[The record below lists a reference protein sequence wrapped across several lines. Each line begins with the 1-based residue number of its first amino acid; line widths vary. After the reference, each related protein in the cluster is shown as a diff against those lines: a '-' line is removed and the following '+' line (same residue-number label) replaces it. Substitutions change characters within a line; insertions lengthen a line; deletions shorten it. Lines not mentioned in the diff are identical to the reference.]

1 MLSNDMLSIYPVRYL
16 YGSYNK
22 GAWTQNKAYKTAIPY
37 RTRIHYDKIS
47 SLSRNFVNFYYHV
60 AQNFRRNFFFTKSKF
75 CQFFPTNI
83 CPISYKF

>member
-37 RTRIHYDKIS
+37 RTRIHYDKIFVIKQKFRKFL
-47 SLSRNFVNFYYHV
+47 LSYCTKFSPE
-60 AQNFRRNFFFTKSKF
+60 FFFHQVEILSILSDEYLSDKL
-75 CQFFPTNI
+75 
-83 CPISYKF
+83 